1 MIFFHLLLG
10 YQLEL
15 AIACVDAW
23 EFAPA
28 QPRLKPEVNRAV
40 RTRLRRMV
48 TVSPVNL

>member
-28 QPRLKPEVNRAV
+28 QPRLEPEVNRAV
-40 RTRLRRMV
+40 RARLYRL
-48 TVSPVNL
+48 TKVSAVNL